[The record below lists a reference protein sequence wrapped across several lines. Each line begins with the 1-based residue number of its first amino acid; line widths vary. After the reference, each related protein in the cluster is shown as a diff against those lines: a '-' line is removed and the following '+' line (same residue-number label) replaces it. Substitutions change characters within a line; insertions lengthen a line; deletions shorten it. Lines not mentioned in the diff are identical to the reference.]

1 MKLETVNEI
10 IACLPKERT
19 LFNYYKDRYAFLL
32 LSLAC
37 QKDKV
42 DDFAKLLNKPV
53 IRQWFGQ
60 QGKVDLNAD
69 RLKSHWSEASNDF
82 VMSLSSWGGGNPYWD
97 QTSRSGHNL
106 VLQLGFS
113 NKHEAIYRKLV
124 KGGEQPFAWSSHPVM
139 SHHKKHHRF
148 RETLAWARID
158 LDFETNEALIEEI
171 QTDWIR
177 EVAELYQE
185 LEEIENEDHWR
196 EEIPSWWNI
205 DAPVERV
212 KQYCEYVAQ
221 EYRSMWDEAMLS
233 ASIDFIVNE
242 LGITKIYYH
251 SHETGKKVKNCT
263 PPRSLYTQ
271 LPKKF
276 CFQKTEQAPQFLHK
290 DRRFKRLIKK
300 IKQPE
305 WHVLNFEEANHAR

>member
-1 MKLETVNEI
+1 MKLATVNEI

-37 QKDKV
+37 QKNKV
-42 DDFAKLLNKPV
+42 DDFAKLLNKPA

-69 RLKSHWSEASNDF
+69 RLKSHGSEASNDF
-82 VMSLSSWGGGNPYWD
+82 VLSLTNWDGTDPEYD
-97 QTSRSGHNL
+97 QTSRAGHNL

-113 NKHEAIYRKLV
+113 NKHEALYKKLMC
-124 KGGEQPFAWSSHPVM
+124 GAFQPFALLCHPVM
-139 SHHKKHHRF
+139 DREKKHHRF
-148 RETLAWARID
+148 RETMAWARID
-158 LDFETNEALIEEI
+158 LCFESNEALIEEI
-171 QTDWIR
+171 QTDWVR
-177 EVAELYQE
+177 EVNELYKD
-185 LEEIENEDHWR
+185 LSNEKTKQR
-196 EEIPSWWNI
+196 ISSWWGI
-205 DAPVERV
+205 DAPLERV
-212 KQYCEYVAQ
+212 RQYCEYVIR
-221 EYRSMWDEAMLS
+221 EYKALWDEAMLS

-242 LGITKIYYH
+242 LGITQIYYH
-251 SHETGKKVKNCT
+251 SYETGKKLKNCN
-263 PPRSLYTQ
+263 PPQSLYTQ

-276 CFQKTEQAPQFLHK
+276 CFQKTDKAPSFLYE

-305 WHVLNFEEANHAR
+305 WHYLNFEEAKHA

>member
-1 MKLETVNEI
+1 MKLELVNEI

-42 DDFAKLLNKPV
+42 DDFAKLMNKPA

-60 QGKVDLNAD
+60 QGKVNLNAD

-82 VMSLSSWGGGNPYWD
+82 VMSLSSWGGGSPYWN

-113 NKHEAIYRKLV
+113 NKHEVMYRKLV
-124 KGGEQPFAWSSHPVM
+124 KDYEQPFAWTSHPVM
-139 SHHKKHHRF
+139 SRHKKHHRF

-158 LDFETNEALIEEI
+158 LDFDTNEALIEEI
-171 QTDWIR
+171 QTDWLR
-177 EVAELYQE
+177 EVADLYKELK
-185 LEEIENEDHWR
+185 EDEDKDAVSDYWG
-196 EEIPSWWNI
+196 I

-212 KQYCEYVAQ
+212 KQYCEYIMR
-221 EYRSMWDEAMLS
+221 EYQPIWDEAMLS

-242 LGITKIYYH
+242 LGIQHVYYH

-276 CFQKTEQAPQFLHK
+276 CFQKTEQAPQFLQR

-300 IKQPE
+300 VEQPK
-305 WHVLNFEEANHAR
+305 WHYLNFEEAKHA